1 MGMCVSILGVLTP
14 ATGLLRRAGG
24 CAYTQ
29 ALNLWSLL
37 SFLPLKDCLRVH
49 PPENL
54 AKLERFLHDGPHA
67 RTPPEVFGEFA
78 EVSSAAAL
86 PAAQGQAAERW

>member
-54 AKLERFLHDGPHA
+54 AKL
-67 RTPPEVFGEFA
+67 
-78 EVSSAAAL
+78 
-86 PAAQGQAAERW
+86 